1 MAHCPSCQTE
11 IGDDFGLVNC
21 PGCGVVCFVDLD
33 GNAILQNEDL
43 QNFDTSSIA
52 EEVTDG
58 LGLSSQYDG
67 ATGTIEDSSI
77 EESWQIDETTT
88 EEEPWDGGIAAT
100 EESLEGLVEEAY
112 SAESLEADDTEEV
125 TDPQG
130 VSLQEDT
137 YSDDEAN
144 AYENYEEDSL
154 EDELLADESGTAETD
169 ESATEDF
176 GEDNE
181 VQDLEAMTS
190 SSGGG
195 SEDDDALDTGTPSP
209 MSVDDFLNE
218 IEVFGGMD
226 SEPFQASA
234 YFFDIT
240 ISGIDSKDI
249 RTEILETLSNSKLR
263 LEEENLSKKIVA
275 GQLQLFQIPAVK
287 AAIIIQSLAHLNCEL
302 DWKLKEAQDLG
313 YEDTGMAL
321 TEDSLE
327 GEIGEEPIVED
338 NDSFDDLIES
348 YDDEES
354 VDIEE
359 VQDGEEYDS
368 GYESE
373 S

>member
-1 MAHCPSCQTE
+1 MAHCPACQTE

-33 GNAILQNEDL
+33 GNASLQNEDL
-43 QNFDTSSIA
+43 QNLDVSSVLEETTGSLDLSSYGNSESTEDPLA
-52 EEVTDG
+52 EEDSWEV
-58 LGLSSQYDG
+58 DG
-67 ATGTIEDSSI
+67 AAS
-77 EESWQIDETTT
+77 DEGA
-88 EEEPWDGGIAAT
+88 WDGEIAAAEQT
-100 EESLEGLVEEAY
+100 LDDLGAGTY
-112 SAESLEADDTEEV
+112 SAENLDGDSAEEV

-130 VSLQEDT
+130 ISLQEDA

-144 AYENYEEDSL
+144 TYENYNEESLEEDFS
-154 EDELLADESGTAETD
+154 ADASVTAGTD
-169 ESATEDF
+169 ESMTEDA
-176 GEDNE
+176 GGDSEEQEGLEDPLLSTDS
-181 VQDLEAMTS
+181 VS
-190 SSGGG
+190 
-195 SEDDDALDTGTPSP
+195 DDDEALDTGTPSP

-218 IEVFGGMD
+218 IEIFSGMN

-287 AAIIIQSLAHLNCEL
+287 AAVIIQSLAHLNCDL

-313 YEDTGMAL
+313 YEDTGIPLA
-321 TEDSLE
+321 EDSLE
-327 GEIGEEPIVED
+327 GETGEELIAED

-354 VDIEE
+354 LDIED

-368 GYESE
+368 EYGSE